1 MMRLFIILAGAFG
14 FLAVALGAFGAHGL
28 QKIVTPEQLA
38 VWHTGVQYQMY
49 HSLALLA
56 VALLALSYIN
66 PVIAGWAGWSFVI
79 GILLFSGSL
88 YAIVLLGIRNLGL
101 ITPIGGV
108 FFLIG
113 WILLAVAAIKK

>member
-1 MMRLFIILAGAFG
+1 MRTFIILAGIFG

-28 QKIVTPEQLA
+28 QKIVEARHLA

-56 VALLALSYIN
+56 VALLAVSYIN
-66 PVIAGWAGWSFVI
+66 PAIALWAGWAFVI

-88 YAIVLLGIRNLGL
+88 YAIVLLGVKNLGI
-101 ITPIGGV
+101 ITPIGGL
-108 FFLIG
+108 FFLAG
-113 WILLAVAAIKK
+113 WVVLIVAALKK

>member
-1 MMRLFIILAGAFG
+1 MRSFIVLAGILG

-28 QKIVTPEQLA
+28 AKVVEPRLLE

-56 VALLALSYIN
+56 VALLAVSYIK
-66 PVIAGWAGWSFVI
+66 PAIAKWAGWAFVI

-88 YAIVLLGIRNLGL
+88 YAIVLLDVRNLGL

-113 WILLAVAAIKK
+113 WVLILVAALKK

>member
-1 MMRLFIILAGAFG
+1 
-14 FLAVALGAFGAHGL
+14 
-28 QKIVTPEQLA
+28 
-38 VWHTGVQYQMY
+38 MY

-66 PVIAGWAGWSFVI
+66 PVIAGWAGWAFVI

>member
-1 MMRLFIILAGAFG
+1 MRSFIILAGIFG

-28 QKIVTPEQLA
+28 QKIVAPAQLT

-56 VALLALSYIN
+56 IALLATGRIN
-66 PVIAGWAGWSFVI
+66 PSIAQWAAWSFVI

-88 YAIVLLGIRNLGL
+88 YAIVLFGVRNLGM
-101 ITPIGGV
+101 ITPIGGI

-113 WILLAVAAIKK
+113 WVLLVISALKK

>member
-1 MMRLFIILAGAFG
+1 MRSFIILAGIFG

-28 QKIVTPEQLA
+28 QKIVEPRLLE

-56 VALLALSYIN
+56 VALLAVSYIN
-66 PVIAGWAGWSFVI
+66 PAIAKWAGGAFVI

-88 YAIVLLGIRNLGL
+88 YAIVLLGVRNLGL

-113 WILLAVAAIKK
+113 WALLIVAALKK

>member
-28 QKIVTPEQLA
+28 QKIVAPEQLA

-66 PVIAGWAGWSFVI
+66 PVIAGWAGWAFVI

>member
-1 MMRLFIILAGAFG
+1 MRSFIILAGIFG

-28 QKIVTPEQLA
+28 QKIVEPRLLD

-56 VALLALSYIN
+56 VALLAVSYIN
-66 PVIAGWAGWSFVI
+66 SAIAKWAGGAFVI

-88 YAIVLLGIRNLGL
+88 YAIVLLGVRNLGL

-113 WILLAVAAIKK
+113 WVLLIVAALKK

>member
-1 MMRLFIILAGAFG
+1 MRSFIVLAGILG

-28 QKIVTPEQLA
+28 AKVVEPRLLE

-56 VALLALSYIN
+56 VALLAVSYIK
-66 PVIAGWAGWSFVI
+66 PAIAKWAGWAFVI

-88 YAIVLLGIRNLGL
+88 YAIVLLDVRNLGL
-101 ITPIGGV
+101 ITPIGGF

-113 WILLAVAAIKK
+113 WVLILVAALKK

>member
-1 MMRLFIILAGAFG
+1 VRSFIVLAGILG

-28 QKIVTPEQLA
+28 EKVVEPRLLE

-56 VALLALSYIN
+56 VALLAVSYIK
-66 PVIAGWAGWSFVI
+66 PAIAKWAGWAFVI

-88 YAIVLLGIRNLGL
+88 YTIVLLGVRNLGL

-113 WILLAVAAIKK
+113 WVLIVVAALKK

>member
-1 MMRLFIILAGAFG
+1 MRSFIILAGIFG

-28 QKIVTPEQLA
+28 QKIVEPRLLE

-56 VALLALSYIN
+56 LALLAVSYIN
-66 PVIAGWAGWSFVI
+66 PAIAVWAGWAFVI

-88 YAIVLLGIRNLGL
+88 YAIVLLGVRNLGL

-113 WILLAVAAIKK
+113 WLLLVVAALKK

>member
-1 MMRLFIILAGAFG
+1 MRSFIVLAGILG

-28 QKIVTPEQLA
+28 AKVVEPRLLE

-56 VALLALSYIN
+56 VALLAVSYIK
-66 PVIAGWAGWSFVI
+66 PAIAKWAGWAFVI

-88 YAIVLLGIRNLGL
+88 YAIVLLDVRNLGL
-101 ITPIGGV
+101 ITPIGGF

-113 WILLAVAAIKK
+113 WVLIVVAALKK

>member
-1 MMRLFIILAGAFG
+1 MRSFIILAGVFG

-28 QKIVTPEQLA
+28 QKVVEPRYLA
-38 VWHTGVQYQMY
+38 VWHTGVPYQMY

-56 VALLALSYIN
+56 VAVLAVNHLN
-66 PVIAGWAGWSFVI
+66 PAMAQLAAWAFVI

-88 YAIVLLGIRNLGL
+88 YAIVLLGVKNLGF

-113 WILLAVAAIKK
+113 WVLLVLAAIRK

>member
-1 MMRLFIILAGAFG
+1 MRLFIILAGAFG

-28 QKIVTPEQLA
+28 QKIVAPELLA

-66 PVIAGWAGWSFVI
+66 PVIAGWAGLAFVI

-101 ITPIGGV
+101 ITPLGGV